1 MKQPQGSSESSGLET
16 LLLTVGAAVVGISG
30 VTLGGAYLAA
40 AAFGTGG
47 FRAGLSDATAAL
59 LAMPENLGDPR
70 TAWNDQA
77 VGLPGPVAY
86 WASTAIVAAA
96 VGALAALVAAV
107 IRGGRRERHAV
118 GVELHPGLASNRHLG
133 RLVVRRPTGDRIT
146 LGRSGSSLLAAESQT
161 SLCVFGPSGYGK
173 STSFVVPNLLEWD
186 GPVLSTS
193 VKGDVVVTTLPGRQQ
208 RGRTWVFDPA
218 RMTGVE
224 PSTWS
229 PLTGCDDWS
238 EALRMAAWLTE
249 ACQAKGGVTDTDY
262 WFTQGRSSLAPHLM
276 AAAVSGASVRDV
288 HRWVVVQEQDAVRD
302 ALRGHAGL
310 HLEVEQA
317 MAAAG
322 ERREALRPAIEEEVT
337 DAIRQVLR
345 LRNDN
350 LSKLADLA
358 VAQWPADMQ
367 LQLADRIDDELDRR
381 IRPAVEAELLDQG
394 VEAGRPG
401 VDALLVAEGLWAKE
415 EKLRGS
421 IYSTVEN
428 ILAVYADPVIGAA
441 TDGADIDLDEWLA
454 GPNTLYVVASADE
467 QDRLRP
473 MLTVLVQAAI
483 RRAYTRANAA
493 GGTLET
499 PCLLLLDEAGN
510 IAPLPDLPTY
520 ASTARSHGIS
530 LCTIWQDY
538 AQLDAIY
545 GDRAATVL
553 NNHRAK
559 VVLGGIGDPKTLDWV
574 SRLGGEVERQERSW
588 STDATGRRTMSE
600 HTTRERAISE
610 DVVRRLPENEALLLY
625 GSLPVVH
632 LRLRPWWEERTLR
645 RVGVDARRER
655 SEPKGRRRRPVQR
668 PLGSPTKE
676 AA

>member
-1 MKQPQGSSESSGLET
+1 MHANTNNDSNSLET
-16 LLLTVGAAVVGISG
+16 VLLVIGAAILG
-30 VTLGGAYLAA
+30 VSAVALAGAYLAA
-40 AAFGTGG
+40 IAFGDAT
-47 FRAGLSDATAAL
+47 FRAGLGDAVAAL
-59 LAMPENLGDPR
+59 LAMPRHLAEPR
-70 TAWNDQA
+70 LAWSDQA
-77 VGLPGPVAY
+77 AGLPGPVAY
-86 WASTAIVAAA
+86 WGSTAVVVAAA
-96 VGALAALVAAV
+96 AVVGVV
-107 IRGGRRERHAV
+107 IVKVVRRSRRERHAV
-118 GVELHPGLASNRHLG
+118 GVELHPGLASGRHLR
-133 RLVVRRPTGDRIT
+133 RLAVRHPTGDRIT
-146 LGRSGSSLLAAESQT
+146 LGRAGSSLLAAEMQT

-193 VKGDVVVTTLPGRQQ
+193 VKGDVVATTLPERRR
-208 RGRTWVFDPA
+208 RGRAWVFDPA
-218 RMTGVE
+218 RMTSAE

-276 AAAVSGASVRDV
+276 AAAVSGASIRDV
-288 HRWVVVQEQDAVRD
+288 HRWVVVQEQDAVRE
-302 ALRGHAGL
+302 ALRAHAGL
-310 HLEVEQA
+310 HSEVEEA
-317 MAAAG
+317 MAAAS
-322 ERREALRPAIEEEVT
+322 ERRDALRPAVEEEVT

-350 LSKLADLA
+350 LAKLADLA
-358 VAQWPADMQ
+358 VASWPADMQ
-367 LQLADRIDDELDRR
+367 LQLADRIEDELDRR
-381 IRPAVEAELLDQG
+381 IRPAVEAELLDAG

-441 TDGADIDLDEWLA
+441 TDGADIDLDVWLS

-467 QDRLRP
+467 QDRIRP

-483 RRAYTRANAA
+483 RRAYQRANAA
-493 GGTLET
+493 GGTLEL

-530 LCTIWQDY
+530 LCTIWQDC
-538 AQLDAIY
+538 AQVDAIY

-559 VVLGGIGDPKTLDWV
+559 VILGGIGDPKTLDWV

-588 STDATGRRTMSE
+588 STDGSGRRSMSE
-600 HTTRERAISE
+600 HTVRERVLSE
-610 DVVRRLPENEALLLY
+610 DVIRRLPENEAVLLY
-625 GSLPVVH
+625 GSLPAVH
-632 LRLRPWWEERTLR
+632 LRLRPWWEERSLR

-668 PLGSPTKE
+668 PLRSPRKE